1 MARRVALWRQR
12 HQQTDINDKWARSRS
27 PFTTGP
33 YAVHGALLASWPPPV
48 RVVWYLVRQGRFF
61 LFFHTNQ
68 RTVDHQHPSVAA
80 SVCCGVGGGSARLQ
94 DRVHKRGGLA
104 RLRAPRSAHKH
115 PSMSPRHEGYRLQRA
130 VNDPVRVP
138 CAPQRRTQSPV
149 ADKTGTR
156 RGASTYTYYRRNSCV
171 G

>member
-1 MARRVALWRQR
+1 MQLSLSLFQVREKTYVARRVALWRQR

-48 RVVWYLVRQGRFF
+48 RVVWYLVRQRRFF

-80 SVCCGVGGGSARLQ
+80 SVCCVVGGGSAARRASRTVSTSGAAL
-94 DRVHKRGGLA
+94 RGFV
-104 RLRAPRSAHKH
+104 LRGPRTNTH
-115 PSMSPRHEGYRLQRA
+115 R
-130 VNDPVRVP
+130 
-138 CAPQRRTQSPV
+138 
-149 ADKTGTR
+149 
-156 RGASTYTYYRRNSCV
+156 
-171 G
+171 